1 MYNRGKKITMVI
13 IITDWETKDRGVI
26 RNVSK
31 INGIKKTAKDIVRKR
46 PQTVQQSG
54 LLL

>member
-1 MYNRGKKITMVI
+1 MVI
-13 IITDWETKDRGVI
+13 VITDGETKDRGVI

-31 INGIKKTAKDIVRKR
+31 INGIKKTAKDIVGKR
-46 PQTVQQSG
+46 TQTVQQSG